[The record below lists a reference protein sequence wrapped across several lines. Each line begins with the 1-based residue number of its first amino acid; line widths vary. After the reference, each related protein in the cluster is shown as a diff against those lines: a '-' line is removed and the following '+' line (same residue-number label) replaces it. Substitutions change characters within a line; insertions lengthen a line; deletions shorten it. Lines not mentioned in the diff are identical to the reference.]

1 MPLANN
7 TSPFPRLTLLNNVY
21 MRFETRRQKQL
32 TSPVPARGKVP
43 DPVPVKSKKRK
54 GKLASGLSLTLSD
67 VTNIE
72 ECGFLLCD

>member
-21 MRFETRRQKQL
+21 MRFVTRRQKQL
-32 TSPVPARGKVP
+32 TSSVPARGQVP
-43 DPVPVKSKKRK
+43 DPVPVKSKKGTK
-54 GKLASGLSLTLSD
+54 GEIGLWA

-72 ECGFLLCD
+72 